1 MKTVFLGRRNF
12 WICLTAALLVAVHPS
27 TNFASVLGS
36 AETFAVLG
44 GSTVTNT
51 GPTVIDGDLG
61 VSPGTAI
68 TGSPTVINGSI
79 YTGADPVALQ
89 AHADAITAFNFV
101 AAEPTGT
108 NLSGQNLGG
117 LTLTPGVYTFNTSV
131 QLTGI
136 LTLDTLGDPN
146 AIFHFQ
152 IGTTFTTAA
161 LSSVVTVGL
170 GGAPASN
177 IVWLVGTSATIG
189 ADTALEGTILAQT
202 SISLGA
208 NASIMGRALAI
219 DGAVTMDSN
228 NISNGLAAVP
238 EPNNLYCGLFGIGLI
253 LAKLCRDVR
262 MKKAS

>member
-1 MKTVFLGRRNF
+1 MKPALFGHRNF
-12 WICLTAALLVAVHPS
+12 CTYIAAALLVAVHPS
-27 TNFASVLGS
+27 TNFASILGS

-44 GSTVTNT
+44 GSTVTNS

-61 VSPGTAI
+61 VTPGTAI
-68 TGSPTVINGSI
+68 TGSPSVINGSI

-89 AHADAITAFNFV
+89 AHADAITAYNFV
-101 AAEPTGT
+101 AAQPTGT

-117 LTLTPGVYTFNTSV
+117 LTLTSGVYTFDTSA
-131 QLTGI
+131 QLTGT

-146 AIFHFQ
+146 AIFYFR
-152 IGTTFTTAA
+152 IGTTFTTDA

-170 GGAPASN
+170 DGAPAPN

-208 NASIMGRALAI
+208 NASILGRALAI

-253 LAKLCRDVR
+253 LAKLGRDVR